1 MRIKILTK
9 ILLLLPI
16 VSAFAQSGYSINLN
30 IKTEPTEKNTINETE
45 FGVQI
50 FKNISSKNKLT
61 NTFKYKNI
69 DFSYE
74 IKNYIIKNYA
84 TQNNSTEFNAFEDT
98 FELSHQ
104 ITEKTILKFEIEPT
118 ANFDNNFNTNDIT
131 ILGGISILHLINTN
145 NTISVGVNRTTVF
158 GKPQILPTVYYLHQL
173 NKEYYLKIGF
183 PNSEITYSNTIQ
195 NKFSLKNTFSGTS
208 YNINDPIVS
217 KDLNVIAKIG
227 FSQIETTLEY
237 ERNMDTSWFI
247 CLKGGYAFNK
257 QFTLSNQNFTNE
269 QNETIKNGAIFNIGI
284 KYKH

>member
-1 MRIKILTK
+1 MRIKTLTN
-9 ILLLLPI
+9 LLLLVPLCS
-16 VSAFAQSGYSINLN
+16 VYAQTGYTIDLNL
-30 IKTEPTEKNTINETE
+30 KTEPTEKSTINETE
-45 FGVQI
+45 FGVMF
-50 FKNISSKNKLT
+50 FKSIGAKNKLK

-69 DFSYE
+69 NFDYE
-74 IKNYIIKNYA
+74 LENYIIKNYA
-84 TQNNSTEFNAFEDT
+84 SQNNSTRFNAFEDT

-104 ITEKTILKFEIEPT
+104 LTDKTILRFEIEPT
-118 ANFDNNFNTNDIT
+118 ANFDSNFKMDDIT
-131 ILGGISILHLINTN
+131 ILGGFTITQTINN
-145 NTISVGVNRTTVF
+145 SSTINIGVNRTTVF
-158 GKPQILPTVYYLHQL
+158 GKPEIWPTFYYSKQI
-173 NKEYYLKIGF
+173 NKDVSIKLGF

-195 NKFSLKNTFSGTS
+195 NKFSLKNTFNGTN
-208 YNINDPIVS
+208 YNMNKPILS
-217 KDLNVIAKIG
+217 ENLNEITKIG